1 VHASNNLCIYRIF
14 HDGFGLQ
21 GFPHNYILVIGGIFS
36 TICPVAYANM
46 IVSERT
52 QYRRNVAVVMGGF
65 VPYAFALYVMAYLG
79 RASLWKQITST
90 FTIGGLIFGVF
101 WLLIG

>member
-1 VHASNNLCIYRIF
+1 
-14 HDGFGLQ
+14 
-21 GFPHNYILVIGGIFS
+21 
-36 TICPVAYANM
+36 VAYANM

-79 RASLWKQITST
+79 LASLWKQITST

-101 WLLIG
+101 WLLIGYWMLHSFWIVTELGNSRQIPG